1 MKNKFFYLLT
11 SEKGQQLG
19 KIAGFLMVALALT
32 FTGTTLQ
39 PMDGAPL
46 PI

>member
-1 MKNKFFYLLT
+1 MKNKIFFLLT
-11 SEKGQQLG
+11 SEKGQQYA
-19 KIAGFLMVALALT
+19 KVAGFLMMALALALT
-32 FTGTTLQ
+32 GTTIQ